1 MFDGEGNSNLLQYSY
16 LEYPVDGGAWW
27 ANSPW
32 GHKESDT
39 TERLDFTSLHHSLSC
54 YMLSIV
60 LRKLGPQYRI
70 TNPPFQAAYDV
81 PGEAKCMC
89 PPSRS

>member
-1 MFDGEGNSNLLQYSY
+1 MEKEIATYSSI
-16 LEYPVDGGAWW
+16 LTWSIPWTEEHGGLTVHGVTK
-27 ANSPW
+27 SRTRL
-32 GHKESDT
+32 SD
-39 TERLDFTSLHHSLSC
+39 LTSLHHSLSC